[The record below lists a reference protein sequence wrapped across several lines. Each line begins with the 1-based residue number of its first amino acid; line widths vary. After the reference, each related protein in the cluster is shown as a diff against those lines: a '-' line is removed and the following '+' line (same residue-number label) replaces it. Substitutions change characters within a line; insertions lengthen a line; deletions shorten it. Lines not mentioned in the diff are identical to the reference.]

1 MTEENQQ
8 KQLSPTEQDASPSAH
23 RVKLYQLNAETNWE
37 DKGTGFCVYQVVN
50 FIFDNF
56 FMIHEKNASL
66 KLFRY

>member
-8 KQLSPTEQDASPSAH
+8 KQPSPTEQEASPPAH

-50 FIFDNF
+50 FIFDIF
-56 FMIHEKNASL
+56 L
-66 KLFRY
+66 RYMKKTRP